1 MRKNALFAGAWQKV
15 ESKKP
20 VLKKRAF
27 LIAFFIDFRWIFK
40 IPWGPVGK
48 PDKKIRRSKT
58 AFYFFISAGA
68 A

>member
-27 LIAFFIDFRWIFK
+27 LIAFFIDFRLIFK

-48 PDKKIRRSKT
+48 PDKK
-58 AFYFFISAGA
+58 
-68 A
+68 